1 MKKILL
7 SVILAVAACVNV
19 SGQGKVDRFV
29 YGIERTI
36 TNIERT
42 EKAFKRL
49 GRAVG
54 LDDRRGKV
62 SSQYDYQT
70 GIVTEYRYRELTSI
84 QCTNVWMEVYP
95 DRVAIYFPQDGQW
108 VLDQIIYRNEFGT
121 YMVTSGALCG
131 NYRNIKIQVTVNR
144 ERTMIWF
151 WHGEKTIKGFTVK
164 TEYRSPWK

>member
-7 SVILAVAACVNV
+7 SLILAVSACVSV
-19 SGQGKVDRFV
+19 SGQSKVDRFV
-29 YGIERTI
+29 NGVERTV

-42 EKAFKRL
+42 ERAFKRL

-54 LDDRRGKV
+54 LDARRGKMT
-62 SSQYDYQT
+62 SQYDYQT
-70 GIVTEYRYRELTSI
+70 GIVTEYRGHELSSI
-84 QCTNVWMEVYP
+84 LCTNVWMEVYP
-95 DRVAIYFPQDGQW
+95 DRVAVYFPQNGQW